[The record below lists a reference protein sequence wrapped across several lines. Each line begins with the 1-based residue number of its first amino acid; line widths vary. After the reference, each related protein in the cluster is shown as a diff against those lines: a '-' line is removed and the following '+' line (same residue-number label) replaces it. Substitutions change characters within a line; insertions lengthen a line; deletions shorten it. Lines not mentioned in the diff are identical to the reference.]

1 MNRARRIR
9 HGCVVVSSVALGVSS
24 AFAQPAQPPAAAA
37 APPHATASPAEPSP
51 QPAETAPAPT
61 AEHPEAATALPKE
74 PAAEPTP
81 APTPP
86 KETAANPAKSAVVAA
101 PAKDTG
107 VEKEPEPKKG
117 SISSLEIEGAIGP
130 SVVTTEGPADPQY
143 TRSYSRIGLYG
154 EFALSYRSRYFID
167 PFLSVS
173 YASLAS
179 GESVLPAGPWG
190 SGGTLQQHLGVW
202 TFAPGVTAD
211 IWRIRLR
218 FGLGVA
224 LFVQDY
230 TFLDKDNS
238 TTQLAVSS
246 QFGLGAN
253 LIDADRFRL
262 DTELRFVAST
272 GADITFTTLAV
283 VARGDLFQFGTR

>member
-1 MNRARRIR
+1 MEAT
-9 HGCVVVSSVALGVSS
+9 
-24 AFAQPAQPPAAAA
+24 PAPPPPKPAAKPAVAAAA
-37 APPHATASPAEPSP
+37 AT
-51 QPAETAPAPT
+51 PT
-61 AEHPEAATALPKE
+61 
-74 PAAEPTP
+74 
-81 APTPP
+81 
-86 KETAANPAKSAVVAA
+86 
-101 PAKDTG
+101 KDTG
-107 VEKEPEPKKG
+107 VTKEAAPKKEG

-130 SVVTTEGPADPQY
+130 SVVTTEGPGNPQY
-143 TRSYSRIGLYG
+143 TRSYSRVGIYG
-154 EFALSYRSRYFID
+154 EFALSYRSKYFID

-230 TFLDKDNS
+230 TFLDKENS

-253 LIDADRFRL
+253 LIDANRFRL
-262 DTELRFVAST
+262 DAELRFVAST

-283 VARGDLFQFGTR
+283 VARGDLFQFGTK